1 MARLSIYQVDA
12 FSNEVFGGNPA
23 AVVPLEEPLDD
34 DTLQAIAAE
43 NNLSETAFITEAGQ
57 HFQLRW
63 FTPTTE
69 VPLCGH
75 ATLASAWVIFND
87 LWPDLDRVLFSTLS
101 GDLSVVQA
109 DNGMLEMDLPRL
121 AVFEEPNPPEALLS
135 GFNVSPTAIF
145 RVEGD
150 SNYLALFDSE
160 DSIRQIRVDLALF
173 RTLEN
178 HGVIVTAPGKAC
190 DFVSR
195 YFAPAMGIDEDPVTG
210 SIHCA
215 LTPFWALR
223 LGRDQFLAR
232 QLSAR
237 GGELHCRLAG
247 ERVIVAGHVTPYMKG
262 EIWLDHDEPEL

>member
-12 FSNEVFGGNPA
+12 FSSEIFGGNPA
-23 AVVPLEEPLDD
+23 AVIPLEEPLDD
-34 DTLQAIAAE
+34 KTLQAIAAE

-87 LWPDLDRVLFSTLS
+87 LWPDLERILFSTLS
-101 GDLSVVQA
+101 GELSVVRA
-109 DNGMLEMDLPRL
+109 DNGMLEMDLPRQTI
-121 AVFEEPNPPEALLS
+121 VEESSPPEALLA
-135 GFNVSPTAIF
+135 GLNIQPTSVF

-150 SNYLALFDSE
+150 SNYLAVFDGE
-160 DSIRQIRVDLALF
+160 DSIRGIRPDMALF
-173 RTLEN
+173 RTLERR
-178 HGVIVTAPGKAC
+178 GVIVTAPGKDC

-195 YFAPAMGIDEDPVTG
+195 YFAPSMGIDEDPVTG

-215 LTPFWALR
+215 LMPFWAPR
-223 LGRDQFLAR
+223 LGRDQLLAR

-247 ERVIVAGHVTPYMKG
+247 ERVIVAGQATPYMKG
-262 EIWLDHDEPEL
+262 EIWLNHEEQDL